1 MKIDIKTI
9 TEVTGLTQTELAK
22 KVGCTPQYIS
32 NLKKGYEISKPY
44 KILMKLSKISKIS
57 IDKLIKK

>member
-9 TEVTGLTQTELAK
+9 TDVTGLSQTELAE

-32 NLKKGYEISKPY
+32 NLKQGYEISKPY
-44 KILMKLSKISKIS
+44 KILIELSKTK
-57 IDKLIKK
+57 

>member
-44 KILMKLSKISKIS
+44 KILMKLSKLSKIS

>member
-1 MKIDIKTI
+1 MSFKTI
-9 TEVTGLTQTELAK
+9 TDVTGLSQTELAE

-44 KILMKLSKISKIS
+44 KILMKLSKLSKIS
-57 IDKLIKK
+57 IDKLIKN

>member
-1 MKIDIKTI
+1 MKIDIKRI
-9 TEVTGLTQTELAK
+9 TQKTGFTQTELAE

-44 KILMKLSKISKIS
+44 KILMKLSKLSKIS

>member
-9 TEVTGLTQTELAK
+9 TEVTGLSQTELAE

-32 NLKKGYEISKPY
+32 NLKQGHEISKPY
-44 KILMKLSKISKIS
+44 KILIELSKLSKIS